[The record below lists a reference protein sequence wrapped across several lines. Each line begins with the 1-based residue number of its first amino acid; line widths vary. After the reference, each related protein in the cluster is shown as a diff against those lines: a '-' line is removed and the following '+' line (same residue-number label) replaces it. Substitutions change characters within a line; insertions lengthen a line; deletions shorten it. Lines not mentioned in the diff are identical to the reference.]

1 MLGVS
6 IIIYLL
12 LTLGIGYWAS
22 KKVKTSADF
31 TLAGKN
37 LTAIVVGVTI
47 FATWFG
53 PEFILGIPALFARN
67 GIQGII
73 ADQFG
78 VLLCLL
84 LVAGFY
90 ARRLYK
96 LNVITVNDFFRIRF
110 NGRFEAVTSFI
121 NLFSYFFWIASQ
133 QLSLG
138 LIFNSLFELPIILG
152 ILLGAVIVVVYTYMG
167 GMWAVSYT
175 DLIQSIVIIVGLLL
189 LLVNILQQSD
199 SLPVIF
205 AAKPEG
211 FLDFFPLPTFHSW
224 VDYLGMWFAFGLGSI
239 PAQEIYQ
246 RSFSAKSE
254 NASVNGVVLSGIIL
268 FTVAFIPII
277 IGFVGAHMHPD
288 FLTINDGQNLIP
300 ELVERYAS
308 LPLQMIFFGALISA
322 ILSTSSGAMLAP
334 ATIIGENII
343 KPRFKT
349 ISDKNLLLTTRF
361 SVVLVAALSCIIA
374 AMSGNIHG
382 LVVISSVVMLVSL
395 FAPFTLGLFW
405 KKTSV
410 FGAWSGL
417 ILGAAVYLTC
427 FLMETAIEPFMYA
440 LVASIASTVIG
451 SYIIPDDTGAQF
463 FNNQ

>member
-1 MLGVS
+1 
-6 IIIYLL
+6 
-12 LTLGIGYWAS
+12 
-22 KKVKTSADF
+22 
-31 TLAGKN
+31 
-37 LTAIVVGVTI
+37 
-47 FATWFG
+47 
-53 PEFILGIPALFARN
+53 
-67 GIQGII
+67 
-73 ADQFG
+73 
-78 VLLCLL
+78 
-84 LVAGFY
+84 
-90 ARRLYK
+90 
-96 LNVITVNDFFRIRF
+96 
-110 NGRFEAVTSFI
+110 
-121 NLFSYFFWIASQ
+121 
-133 QLSLG
+133 
-138 LIFNSLFELPIILG
+138 
-152 ILLGAVIVVVYTYMG
+152 
-167 GMWAVSYT
+167 
-175 DLIQSIVIIVGLLL
+175 
-189 LLVNILQQSD
+189 
-199 SLPVIF
+199 
-205 AAKPEG
+205 
-211 FLDFFPLPTFHSW
+211 
-224 VDYLGMWFAFGLGSI
+224 
-239 PAQEIYQ
+239 
-246 RSFSAKSE
+246 
-254 NASVNGVVLSGIIL
+254 
-268 FTVAFIPII
+268 
-277 IGFVGAHMHPD
+277 MHPD

-427 FLMETAIEPFMYA
+427 FLMETAIEPFIYA

-451 SYIIPDDTGAQF
+451 SYITPDDTGAQF